1 MHPLSQSHL
10 PIANNLF
17 RDSVLLSI
25 DTVVLLRI
33 DTHFYLTYTVT
44 LLYKHNS
51 FAFDRHSA
59 ILKERSQ
66 GKKNLSLQRRRHK
79 VSEHIGRNIKITI

>member
-1 MHPLSQSHL
+1 MHPLYRSHL
-10 PIANNLF
+10 SCSIANNLF
-17 RDSVLLSI
+17 RHSVLLSI

-33 DTHFYLTYTVT
+33 DTPFYLIYTVT

-59 ILKERSQ
+59 ILA
-66 GKKNLSLQRRRHK
+66 
-79 VSEHIGRNIKITI
+79 V